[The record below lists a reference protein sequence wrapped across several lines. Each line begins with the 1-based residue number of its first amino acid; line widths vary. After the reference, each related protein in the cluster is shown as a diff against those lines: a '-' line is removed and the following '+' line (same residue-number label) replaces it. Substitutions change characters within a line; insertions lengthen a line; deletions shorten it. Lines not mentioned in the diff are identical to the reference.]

1 MCPVNFCLFSSTRG
15 SMYSVPRDGIN
26 SPCSEGKFWSI
37 SDQWYMGGR
46 TPALS
51 PSRDHPP
58 AFLRNPN
65 SPDGPPFGGSI
76 GGNGVIFLF
85 KDLEIVIFFQIF
97 SSWAHCAMRGSC
109 QGGDAML
116 VNSWQCVYLCVWV
129 CVSVCVSSCNGYEQL
144 HRPLIRL
151 LTNKT
156 R

>member
-76 GGNGVIFLF
+76 GGNGVIFRF
-85 KDLEIVIFFQIF
+85 QDLEMAIF
-97 SSWAHCAMRGSC
+97 SKFAHSGHAVLESTITENHCLSPVC
-109 QGGDAML
+109 Q
-116 VNSWQCVYLCVWV
+116 YT
-129 CVSVCVSSCNGYEQL
+129 GYYC
-144 HRPLIRL
+144 
-151 LTNKT
+151 T
-156 R
+156 